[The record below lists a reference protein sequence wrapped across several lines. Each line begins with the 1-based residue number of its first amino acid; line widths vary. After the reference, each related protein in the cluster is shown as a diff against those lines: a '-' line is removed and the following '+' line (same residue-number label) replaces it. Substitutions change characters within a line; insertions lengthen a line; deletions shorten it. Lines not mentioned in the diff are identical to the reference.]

1 MTISRTR
8 VLFWI
13 VLATVFC
20 TIANALPPT
29 HVIHE
34 KRDRVLSEW
43 RSVGQ
48 PKPESL
54 LLVRIG
60 LKQNNLHRA
69 NEYLLDVSHPQSSNY
84 GKYWSADRIID
95 TFSPSDHTIALARA
109 WLIESGISDAR
120 ISLNRNKGWLEL
132 VATAKEAEELLHTQ
146 YFQYWNAQTGQ
157 SVLICEQYH
166 VPHGIQDHI
175 DYIEPGI
182 RLPAF
187 QQQQP
192 FLHKRDNI
200 LIHGAS
206 GQMHLPDSDNP
217 DVLTS
222 LGCDKLITPD
232 CIRAMYKIPLAT
244 KSHPQNSLG
253 IFQEDNY
260 FHAEDLDLFFENQTT
275 NIPPGTR
282 PLEAMIANAD
292 GGGSP
297 SKFGLE
303 SALDLQVAYPI
314 VHPQTITVY
323 QTNDHLDAQ
332 DSSRGFLDSF
342 LNAIDGS
349 YCTDCASKHC
359 GDGKRANPN
368 PSSES
373 DSRVLCG
380 IYKPANVISI
390 SYGGPEQNFPVPYQ
404 RRQCNEYMK
413 LGLQGVSVLFAS
425 GDNGVA
431 GHDGCLGP
439 SQDIFS
445 PTFPAKSVPTPHNMV
460 LMKVNITTSSCPY
473 VTSVGGTKVLPE
485 HTPSEPESALYNSDG
500 KNILSSGGGFSNVFQ
515 APSYQEAAIS
525 KYFATSNP
533 NYPFYE
539 GNWTSGG
546 DSGLYNRLGRGYP
559 DVAAVADNIA
569 LWYEGKFGHT
579 GGTSASTPIFAAII
593 NRIVDERLAIGKG
606 PLGFL
611 NPVLYD
617 NEWALNDIVDG
628 SNPGCGTEG
637 FTAAVGWD
645 PVTGLGTPDYEKM
658 SQLFLDLP

>member
-1 MTISRTR
+1 MIMSRAKG
-8 VLFWI
+8 LFGI

-20 TIANALPPT
+20 TIANALPST
-29 HVIHE
+29 HAVHE
-34 KRDRVLSEW
+34 KRDRVPSEW

-48 PKPESL
+48 PRPDSL
-54 LLVRIG
+54 LRVRIG

-69 NEYLLDVSHPQSSNY
+69 DEYLLDVSHPRSSNY
-84 GKYWSADRIID
+84 GRYWSANQIID
-95 TFSPSDHTIALARA
+95 TFAPSNRTMALARS

-120 ISLNRNKGWLEL
+120 IFLNRNKGWLEL
-132 VATAKEAEELLHTQ
+132 VATAKEAEELLHNQ
-146 YFQYWNAQTGQ
+146 YFQYQNVHTGQ
-157 SVLICEQYH
+157 SVLACDQYH
-166 VPHGIQDHI
+166 VPHSIQEHI
-175 DYIEPGI
+175 DYVEPGI
-182 RLPAF
+182 RLPVF
-187 QQQQP
+187 QQPQK
-192 FLHKRDNI
+192 FLHKRDKI

-206 GQMHLPDSDNP
+206 GRMHLPDSDDR

-222 LGCDKLITPD
+222 LDCDKAITPD
-232 CIRAMYKIPLAT
+232 CVRALYKIPLAT

-275 NIPPGTR
+275 HIPLGTR
-282 PLEAMIANAD
+282 PLEVMIANTD
-292 GGGSP
+292 GGGSS

-314 VHPQTITVY
+314 VYPQTITVY

-332 DSSRGFLDSF
+332 YSSQGFLDGF

-349 YCTDCASKHC
+349 YCTDCALGKC
-359 GDGKRANPN
+359 DGERANPN
-368 PSSES
+368 PPAS
-373 DSRVLCG
+373 DNRILCG
-380 IYKPANVISI
+380 IYKPPNVISI
-390 SYGGPEQNFPVPYQ
+390 SYGGPEQNFPIAYQ

-439 SQDIFS
+439 KKDIFS
-445 PTFPAKSVPTPHNMV
+445 PTFPAN
-460 LMKVNITTSSCPY
+460 CPY

-485 HTPSEPESALYNSDG
+485 HAPSVPESALYNSDG
-500 KNILSSGGGFSNVFQ
+500 NNILSSGGGFSNVFQ
-515 APSYQEAAIS
+515 ASSYQTAAIS

-533 NYPFYE
+533 EYPYYE

-569 LWYEGKFGHT
+569 LWYKAKFGHT

-593 NRIVDERLAIGKG
+593 NRIIDERLAIGKG

-611 NPVLYD
+611 NSVLYD
-617 NEWALNDIVDG
+617 NEWVLNDIVNG

-637 FTAAVGWD
+637 FRAAVGWD

-658 SQLFLDLP
+658 LHLFLGLP